1 MTFRH
6 FHWLILGIAFLIE
19 SGQMKDVFG
28 MPSRLFMGGSNL
40 CFDFGSSPGLQEIHS
55 EYIAYE
61 VLFSD
66 ETSLIANTSYCN
78 LDVWIEGSKGI
89 LLHGRDKGSFH
100 KIDARLKIENP
111 EFYKVMKVR
120 CMIPSFLTCRD
131 HTKNVFSDTASN
143 RVNRD

>member
-40 CFDFGSSPGLQEIHS
+40 CFDFGSSPGLQEIHR

>member
-78 LDVWIEGSKGI
+78 LHVWIDGSKGI

>member
-6 FHWLILGIAFLIE
+6 FHWLILRIAFLIE

-66 ETSLIANTSYCN
+66 ETSLIANTRYCN
-78 LDVWIEGSKGI
+78 LHVWIDGSKGI
-89 LLHGRDKGSFH
+89 LLHGRDKRSFH

-120 CMIPSFLTCRD
+120 CMIPSFLPCRGL
-131 HTKNVFSDTASN
+131 TKNVFQ
-143 RVNRD
+143 

>member
-28 MPSRLFMGGSNL
+28 MPWRLFMGGSNL
-40 CFDFGSSPGLQEIHS
+40 CFDFGSSPGPQEIHR

-78 LDVWIEGSKGI
+78 LDVWIDDSKGI

-111 EFYKVMKVR
+111 EFFKVMKVR
-120 CMIPSFLTCRD
+120 CMIPSFLTCRG
-131 HTKNVFSDTASN
+131 HTKSAFQ
-143 RVNRD
+143 RHCI